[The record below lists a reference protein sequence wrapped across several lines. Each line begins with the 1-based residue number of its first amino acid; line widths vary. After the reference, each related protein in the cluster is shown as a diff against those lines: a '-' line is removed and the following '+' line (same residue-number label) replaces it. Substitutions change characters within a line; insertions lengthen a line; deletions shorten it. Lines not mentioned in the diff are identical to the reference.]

1 MIGAAIGSAAAAGL
15 CAYVARLRINHVIYQ
30 ISLRQG
36 TTDKPRSEARMS
48 LAIAHAWL
56 ACALMLVSAT
66 EAQAQVLFENEDQKF
81 DPARCSVDTGG
92 KVLVRLTSGLAFW
105 FEPYTF
111 VLRDGLAKPLPPSG
125 EPEGCPG
132 NPIVTRA
139 VSFPIQ
145 YTEALEAKRR
155 GLSMRN
161 PPVQA
166 FSIFGH
172 DGPTRLQDSEIE
184 RHAFLKGQ
192 GNACRVTE
200 EGVEICLV
208 GCRPD
213 PDQSDQCRPIGQDAP
228 HVPLKEDLASSGLA
242 LPGVY
247 AEFKGRRFA
256 YGCMPPLKVSAEFRP
271 RSCDVRYEIAEG
283 LSVTYRFDSS
293 QIPEDNVLTLDKM
306 IRDQILAAR
315 APEHD
320 LKQ

>member
-1 MIGAAIGSAAAAGL
+1 MRPRAPGHHF
-15 CAYVARLRINHVIYQ
+15 ARLTRSTGVIHPP
-30 ISLRQG
+30 IAP
-36 TTDKPRSEARMS
+36 TVPRRPQPLVI
-48 LAIAHAWL
+48 LA
-56 ACALMLVSAT
+56 
-66 EAQAQVLFENEDQKF
+66 AQAQVLFEDEDQTF
-81 DPARCSVDTGG
+81 DPARCSVDSGG

-111 VLRDGLAKPLPPSG
+111 MLRDGLEKPLPPSG

-155 GLSMRN
+155 GLPMRS

-172 DGPTRLQDSEIE
+172 DGPTRLQDGDLE
-184 RHAFLKGQ
+184 RHALYKGE
-192 GNACRVTE
+192 GYACRVTE

-213 PDQSDQCRPIGQDAP
+213 PDQSDRCLPIGQNAP
-228 HVPLKEDLASSGLA
+228 YVPLKEDLASSGLA
-242 LPGVY
+242 LPGAY
-247 AEFKGRRFA
+247 AEFKGRRFV
-256 YGCMPPLKVSAEFRP
+256 YGCMPPLKVSPKFSSRTCNV
-271 RSCDVRYEIAEG
+271 SYEMTKG

-293 QIPEDNVLTLDKM
+293 QIPEDNVLLLDKM

-315 APEHD
+315 APEYD
-320 LKQ
+320 LDQ